1 MRKYTIILLAVFCAL
16 LLCACGADQP
26 AETASDASA
35 ATPAVA
41 KAPLPNITDYHL
53 RDNDSLYLDHDR
65 TSVVT
70 MYLTIGPG
78 NSEEGTDHTWQE
90 VNSLSAY
97 YYEEH
102 GIPRYQVSAL
112 LQVGDEN
119 GPLAGEVGYGEAVP
133 NATVQI
139 RGQTSSREKQKNYKI
154 ELNM

>member
-1 MRKYTIILLAVFCAL
+1 MKKLATILLLACCTL
-16 LLCACGADQP
+16 LVCACGAEQS
-26 AETASDASA
+26 AEDSVVTAGPSVS
-35 ATPAVA
+35 
-41 KAPLPNITDYHL
+41 KAPLASVTDYHL

-90 VNSLSAY
+90 INSLSAY
-97 YYEEH
+97 YYTEH
-102 GIPRYQVSAL
+102 GIPRYKVNAL

-119 GPLAGEVGYGEAVP
+119 GPLAGEVGYGQKVP

-139 RGQTSSREKQKNYKI
+139 SGQISSRNA
-154 ELNM
+154 